1 MKLRNKKTGEI
12 VEVESCNST
21 TGTIGLFFAEGRE
34 CDRAYS
40 SLAEL
45 CEEWEDYKEPKNF
58 WFIDEYSPACGVLA
72 KNYNPDFWRYDEYH
86 IDKLKQIGNYF
97 SSKEEAELAVEK
109 LKALA
114 QAKRDGLSFSGWY
127 YNDDGLVILA
137 NTNKIDDSIL
147 ETLFGVSLGG
157 EE

>member
-1 MKLRNKKTGEI
+1 MKLKNKKTGEI
-12 VEVESCNST
+12 VEITMPITN
-21 TGTIGLFFAEGRE
+21 GDGWNIKAN
-34 CDRAYS
+34 
-40 SLAEL
+40 SLAEI
-45 CEEWEDYKEPKNF
+45 CEEWSDYKEEQYV
-58 WFIDEYSPACGVLA
+58 IDMWEDNCIVNTKFGVELSGIERAKECGL
-72 KNYNPDFWRYDEYH
+72 
-86 IDKLKQIGNYF
+86 YF
-97 SSKEEAELAVEK
+97 ETRKEAELAVEK

-114 QAKRDGLSFSGWY
+114 QAKRDGLNFSGWY